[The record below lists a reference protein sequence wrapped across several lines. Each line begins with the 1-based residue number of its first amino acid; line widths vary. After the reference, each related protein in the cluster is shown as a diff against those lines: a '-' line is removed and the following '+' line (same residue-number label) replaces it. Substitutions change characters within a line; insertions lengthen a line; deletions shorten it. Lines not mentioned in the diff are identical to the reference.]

1 MNPFS
6 AFFAALRAATASL
19 NDFAA
24 GVNNAVAM
32 MRDPLDDELIDAPP
46 ALPEPHANGRRIG
59 AKVGGK

>member
-32 MRDPLDDELIDAPP
+32 MRGDVPADAQPD
-46 ALPEPHANGRRIG
+46 ALPEPHANGRARVG
-59 AKVGGK
+59 TKVGGK